1 MTYISNKPLPDYYV
15 ETTLANVTNGTDG
28 TYTYAVDMTGKRVS
42 GFHIELDGGSGT
54 VTVTIEGRIG
64 TLTTFVDITNQ
75 VFSVANTQSDAIW
88 VDNAGVLSVFTRIQ
102 IKVIASTSGANDADW
117 LIEHKYLY

>member
-42 GFHIELDGGSGT
+42 GFHMELDGGSGT
-54 VTVTIEGRIG
+54 VTVTLEGFIG
-64 TLTTFVDITNQ
+64 THTTMVDITNQ
-75 VFSVANTQSDAIW
+75 VFSVVNTQSDAIW
-88 VDNAGVLSVFTRIQ
+88 LDTLGVLSTFTRVQ
-102 IKVIASTSGANDADW
+102 IKVVAYTVGANDADW